1 MQRLIIIGISV
12 VFLASCK
19 IIQPNRMFEVP
30 DNYQYS
36 EFKPSK
42 KEYIL
47 QAFDK
52 LNIQV
57 YTNDGIRLVN
67 IESSTSLNQ
76 SGSGL
81 IYLIEYNG
89 MIKVPVLGF
98 VKIEGLTVKEAEKFL
113 EDKYSEY
120 YQKPFIL
127 INVVNRRVIVF
138 AGGSENGTVIPL
150 TEENFTLI
158 EALAQ
163 AGGISDFSRA
173 YRIKLIRGNL
183 NNPDVYLFNLSK
195 ISDLENVN
203 LLLEANDIIY
213 VEKRAKYAS
222 RILTEIAPYMSLLT
236 TILLVIQLVR

>member
-1 MQRLIIIGISV
+1 MQRLIIISISV

-19 IIQPNRMFEVP
+19 IIQPNKMFEVP
-30 DNYQYS
+30 ENYQYS

-52 LNIQV
+52 LNIQI
-57 YTNDGIRLVN
+57 YTNDGIRLIN
-67 IESSTSLNQ
+67 IESSTSSNQ
-76 SGSGL
+76 GRSRL
-81 IYLIEYNG
+81 TYLIEYNG
-89 MIKVPVLGF
+89 MIKVPVLGSI
-98 VKIEGLTVKEAEKFL
+98 KIEGLTVKEAEKFL

-127 INVVNRRVIVF
+127 INVINRRVIIF
-138 AGGSENGTVIPL
+138 AGGSGAGTVIPL

-163 AGGISDFSRA
+163 AGGVSDFSKA
-173 YRIKLIRGNL
+173 YSIKLIRGNL

-213 VEKRAKYAS
+213 VETRPKYAS
-222 RILTEIAPYMSLLT
+222 RILSEISPYLNLLT
-236 TILLVIQLVR
+236 TILLVIQLVK